1 MNLIELTHKNDILQ
15 TYEIY
20 KHCMFMPTEE
30 KFNKKVEQFLN
41 NNSVK
46 IFACFSHGKIV
57 GVMAVSFIEQK
68 KVEILGIAVDLSARG
83 KGIGSY
89 MIKQVINNYDL
100 LSVYAETDNDAVG
113 FYQKNNFSITEFSEI
128 YDGETVI
135 RYKCELTQFQ
145 QVEQLGNLNLTEGD
159 MLAQNKSGWKLI
171 KYIDI
176 KEEDIGQYHNVTGR
190 YLLNYESVDFTG
202 FS

>member
-1 MNLIELTHKNDILQ
+1 MELKLIELTHKNDVCK

-46 IFACFSHGKIV
+46 IFACFNQGEIV
-57 GVMAVSFIEQK
+57 GVIVISFSEQRKIE
-68 KVEILGIAVDLSARG
+68 IIGIAVELSARG

-89 MIKQVINNYDL
+89 MIKQVINHYDL

-113 FYQKNNFSITEFSEI
+113 FYQKNNFTITEFSEI

-145 QVEQLGNLNLTEGD
+145 
-159 MLAQNKSGWKLI
+159 
-171 KYIDI
+171 
-176 KEEDIGQYHNVTGR
+176 
-190 YLLNYESVDFTG
+190 
-202 FS
+202 

>member
-57 GVMAVSFIEQK
+57 GVMAVSFKEQK
-68 KVEILGIAVDLSARG
+68 KIEIIGIAVDVSTRG

-89 MIKQVINNYDL
+89 MINQVINNYGL

-113 FYQKNNFSITEFSEI
+113 FYRKNGFNIMEFSET
-128 YDGETVI
+128 YGDETVV
-135 RYKCELTQFQ
+135 RYKCELT
-145 QVEQLGNLNLTEGD
+145 
-159 MLAQNKSGWKLI
+159 K
-171 KYIDI
+171 
-176 KEEDIGQYHNVTGR
+176 
-190 YLLNYESVDFTG
+190 
-202 FS
+202 

>member
-1 MNLIELTHKNDILQ
+1 MKLIELTRKNDILQ

-30 KFNKKVEQFLN
+30 KFNNKVDIFLN
-41 NNSVK
+41 DNSVK
-46 IFACFSHGKIV
+46 IFACFEQDKIL

-68 KVEILGIAVDLSARG
+68 KIEIIGIAVDVSVRG
-83 KGIGSY
+83 KGVGSY
-89 MIKQVINNYDL
+89 MINQVINNYGL
-100 LSVYAETDNDAVG
+100 LSVYAETDNDAAL

-145 QVEQLGNLNLTEGD
+145 
-159 MLAQNKSGWKLI
+159 
-171 KYIDI
+171 
-176 KEEDIGQYHNVTGR
+176 
-190 YLLNYESVDFTG
+190 
-202 FS
+202 